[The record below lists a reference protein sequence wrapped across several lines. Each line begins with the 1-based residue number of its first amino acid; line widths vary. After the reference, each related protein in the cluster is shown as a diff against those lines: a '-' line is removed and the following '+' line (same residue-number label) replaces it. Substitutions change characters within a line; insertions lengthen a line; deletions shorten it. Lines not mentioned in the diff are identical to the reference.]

1 MDDATAEIIK
11 IIIEHFGETEFDRY
25 EKIRINKLS
34 ENKIFSDDL
43 DVLEYKL
50 DCSLDE

>member
-11 IIIEHFGETEFDRY
+11 IMIDKFGETEFDKY
-25 EKIRINKLS
+25 DKIRINKLS
-34 ENKIFSDDL
+34 ENKIFSDDP
-43 DVLEYKL
+43 DVINYKL

>member
-25 EKIRINKLS
+25 EKIRINELS
-34 ENKIFSDDL
+34 GNKIFSEDE
-43 DVLEYKL
+43 DVINYKL